1 MNNICPSTLTT
12 LTEDFVLLDIRERF
26 EFNTYRGDFPH
37 YLNIPFSEF
46 DEELPNLDK
55 KRKTILI
62 CNNGLRSRTAVQFL
76 AERGFTD
83 VVSVM
88 GGLVKWQQ
96 NGLPMTGTPPDF
108 ISHSLS
114 LSKECAAGA

>member
-1 MNNICPSTLTT
+1 MSSIFPSSLTT
-12 LTEDFVLLDIRERF
+12 LAEDFLLLDIRERF
-26 EFNTYRGDFPH
+26 EFNTYRADFPN

-46 DEELPNLDK
+46 DEELPNLQRN
-55 KRKTILI
+55 RKLILI

-76 AERGFTD
+76 AERGFSD
-83 VVSVM
+83 VSSVM

-114 LSKECAAGA
+114 DSKECSA

>member
-1 MNNICPSTLTT
+1 MNSICPSHLASSA
-12 LTEDFVLLDIRERF
+12 EDFLLLDIRERF
-26 EFNTYRGDFPH
+26 EFNTYRGVFPNQK
-37 YLNIPFSEF
+37 NIPFSEF
-46 DEELPNLDK
+46 DEELPTLDK
-55 KRKTILI
+55 SRKTLLI

-76 AERGFTD
+76 TERGFSD
-83 VVSVM
+83 VSYVT

-114 LSKECAAGA
+114 DSKECSA

>member
-1 MNNICPSTLTT
+1 MSSICPSILTT
-12 LTEDFVLLDIRERF
+12 LAEDFLLLDIRERF
-26 EFNTYRGDFPH
+26 EFSTYRAEFPN

-46 DEELPNLDK
+46 DEELPNLQRNSK
-55 KRKTILI
+55 FILI

-76 AERGFTD
+76 TERGFTD
-83 VVSVM
+83 VSYVT

-96 NGLPMTGTPPDF
+96 NGLAMAGSPPDF

-114 LSKECAAGA
+114 LSKDCAAGT